1 MAMSDDL
8 VTPAW
13 RDGHVEPGA
22 VARAARAL
30 SAGGVVGLPT
40 ETVYGLA
47 AVARDRA
54 AVARVFTIKGRPSD
68 HPVIVHVAGAE
79 ALRVWGSGV
88 ADYAVRLAEGL
99 WPGPLTLVVPAADDV
114 PRSLTGGQDTVGLR
128 CPAHPVALAV
138 IDAAGPVA
146 APSANRFGQVSPTT
160 AVDVVA
166 DIGDRLDPARDLVLD
181 GGACP
186 VGVESTILDCTTD
199 APRVLRWGA
208 IEIAQIE
215 AVGGRP
221 VSADASAI
229 RAPGGLAS
237 HYAPRAMVHLGSDAA
252 PGDGFLALDS
262 APTPPGAVRLA
273 QPGDTRA
280 YAAVVY
286 RALRDADALGL
297 TTVWA
302 QPPDDGSALAAA
314 VRDRLARA
322 AVR

>member
-1 MAMSDDL
+1 MWSR
-8 VTPAW
+8 TSGTGSTRPATSSSTAG
-13 RDGHVEPGA
+13 R
-22 VARAARAL
+22 AR
-30 SAGGVVGLPT
+30 
-40 ETVYGLA
+40 
-47 AVARDRA
+47 
-54 AVARVFTIKGRPSD
+54 
-68 HPVIVHVAGAE
+68 
-79 ALRVWGSGV
+79 SGWS
-88 ADYAVRLAEGL
+88 R
-99 WPGPLTLVVPAADDV
+99 
-114 PRSLTGGQDTVGLR
+114 RSW
-128 CPAHPVALAV
+128 
-138 IDAAGPVA
+138 
-146 APSANRFGQVSPTT
+146 
-160 AVDVVA
+160 
-166 DIGDRLDPARDLVLD
+166 
-181 GGACP
+181 
-186 VGVESTILDCTTD
+186 DCTTD